1 MPDDFTHTLLAL
13 LNERPVVGENEHDW
27 RRAEEALRGVV
38 VPVSLEPRIT
48 ESPEA
53 ENRFALTICSGMAK
67 VRSIQ

>member
-13 LNERPVVGENEHDW
+13 LNDGAVVRENEHDW
-27 RRAEEALRGVV
+27 RSIEEALRGVL
-38 VPVSLEPRIT
+38 VPAGLEPRIT

-67 VRSIQ
+67 VKSIQ

>member
-13 LNERPVVGENEHDW
+13 LNDRAVVRENEHDW
-27 RRAEEALRGVV
+27 REIEEALRGVL

-48 ESPEA
+48 ESPEV

-67 VRSIQ
+67 AKSIQ